1 MKIMIVDDAVF
12 IRKVLKG
19 ILIELGYNVVAEAS
33 TGKDAIEQ
41 ASKVKPDI
49 ITLDITLPDMSGIDV
64 LKEIKKIN
72 PAIQIIMVS
81 ALSGQEAVMQA
92 LREGAV
98 NYITKPFSKEK
109 IESVLK
115 SVCESIE
122 LKKDEESKSEKKE
135 KEVIGL
141 QIVNSEETSEG
152 PNLEGAI
159 TPDFEISNLDEKLP
173 VEELAEEN
181 TKNEP
186 FYENT
191 NVEENR
197 KIEKEEIHID
207 FKSDLQEENSKA
219 RLEDIRVF
227 EKDEGYVLSLYFN
240 EPVTYNFGKMKIG
253 NGFILNVED
262 CKVDPNVKETIKVSD
277 EGLREIKVEEISGNV
292 YIAIKTDIRKFNIQ
306 ENDRII
312 EILLQKETARLSYNP
327 LTKLLLIEGIS
338 SRNIEVEKA
347 ENNLKINILSKES
360 ALKEEV
366 MEINDGLVEIIEVLK
381 TFKGFVVLVK
391 SSKFLEFEKI
401 EGRSSFGI
409 RLKEANLI
417 RKWNVFTKEDMTIVE
432 IISST
437 GDAQVQMEHD
447 KENNKLYVYFIDLE
461 VPDELLNK
469 RYEYEEGFIEWIEFK
484 KDYANKAKSYMIIS
498 TPVSKVSVSKENSRI
513 LILCRSQRAFLL
525 YDNLQTR
532 LIFQNIKP
540 SEIELEL
547 VEDKKLRFSILNRF
561 VNLIKDSMVEE
572 NQFIEKVDIER
583 VRNGYEGLIYL
594 KKRCSFYSLLAKDKV
609 STDVYLTPL
618 KAQNKINFY
627 EYEEKDN
634 KAILHI
640 RGEGELNKE
649 IKKENGVIRIEI
661 HDAQLENISTLPVEL
676 ESCCVEKIVFKE
688 EENNKVLI
696 DIYSFKD
703 DFIVNNHEKG
713 FDLEF
718 VLDVIEI
725 QAFENFIQF
734 IGLNKNDFIL
744 KEVREN
750 NQFELEIKKK
760 GIFISTGLF
769 KVEDSLIKS
778 YQVYKSNGSYGIV
791 IKTNKKST
799 AIISSDEERTVKII
813 MKKLPELVVCEVV
826 VNSENEAYL
835 KLSFDCE
842 LFKEPEI
849 EQIGKGMLEVKLSKI
864 VYDQIELTSQYY
876 EKGIIKLIEFIPAEE
891 NLSIRTSFNRAQW
904 EIESN
909 LSQVLLKFEKATSK
923 VEIDE
928 AGVLVKY
935 IDAEDISYRV
945 FDENGVV
952 ILEVPSYAGDFVNT
966 VPVIKSE
973 KTVKFVSIEKMES
986 GWRIYLITVLGIKY
1000 NLVKK
1005 QDEMK
1010 IEFLEEKCGLS
1021 EIAG

>member
-19 ILIELGYNVVAEAS
+19 ILTELGYKVVAEAS

-41 ASKVKPDI
+41 SAKLKPDI

-64 LKEIKKIN
+64 LREIKKVN
-72 PAIQIIMVS
+72 PTVQIIMVS

-122 LKKDEESKSEKKE
+122 PKSEKKE

-141 QIVNSEETSEG
+141 QIVNSEEPSEG
-152 PNLEGAI
+152 PDLGGTI
-159 TPDFEISNLDEKLP
+159 TPDFEISNLEEKLP
-173 VEELAEEN
+173 AEELAEED

-186 FYENT
+186 FYENI

-197 KIEKEEIHID
+197 KIENEEIHID
-207 FKSDLQEENSKA
+207 FKSDLQEENRKA

-240 EPVTYNFGKMKIG
+240 EPVTYNFSKMKIG

-262 CKVDPNVKETIKVSD
+262 CKVEPNVKEAIKVSD

-292 YIAIKTDIRKFNIQ
+292 YIAIKTDIRKFNIR

-312 EILLQKETARLSYNP
+312 EILLQKETAHLSYNP

-338 SRNIEVEKA
+338 SRAIEVERV
-347 ENNLKINILSKES
+347 ENNLKINIQNKNV
-360 ALKEEV
+360 AIKEEI
-366 MEINDGLVEIIEVLK
+366 MEINDDLIETIEVLK
-381 TFKGFVVLVK
+381 TFKGYVVLVK
-391 SSKFLEFEKI
+391 SSKFLEYEKI

-409 RLKEANLI
+409 RLKEANVI
-417 RKWNVFTKEDMTIVE
+417 KRWNVFTKEDMSVVE
-432 IISST
+432 IISSS
-437 GDAQVQMEHD
+437 GNAQLLMEHD
-447 KENNKLYVYFIDLE
+447 KENDKVYVYFMDLE
-461 VPDELLNK
+461 VPDELLNQ
-469 RYEYEEGFIEWIEFK
+469 RYEYKDGFIEWIEFK
-484 KDYANKAKSYMIIS
+484 KDGAKTKNFMIIS
-498 TPVSKVSVSKENSRI
+498 TPVNKVSVSKEDGKI
-513 LILCRSQRAFLL
+513 VIVCKALRAFLL

-540 SEIELEL
+540 SEMELEL
-547 VEDKKLRFSILNRF
+547 IEDKKLRFSILNRF
-561 VNLIKDSMVEE
+561 VNLIKDSMVED
-572 NQFIEKVDIER
+572 NQFIEKVE
-583 VRNGYEGLIYL
+583 VEKVKNGYEGLIYL

-627 EYEEKDN
+627 EYEERDN

-640 RGEGELNKE
+640 RGEGKLEKE
-649 IKKENGVIRIEI
+649 IRKEDGVIRIEI
-661 HDAQLENISTLPVEL
+661 FDAQLENISTLPVEF
-676 ESCCVEKIVFKE
+676 ESCCIEKIIFKE
-688 EENNKVLI
+688 VENDKVVIEL
-696 DIYSFKD
+696 YSYKD
-703 DFIVNNHEKG
+703 DFIVNDHANG

-718 VLDVIEI
+718 VLDAIEI
-725 QAFENFIQF
+725 LVSGNFIQLN
-734 IGLNKNDFIL
+734 GLNKNDFSF

-750 NQFELEIKKK
+750 NQFELEIEKK
-760 GIFISTGLF
+760 GIFIPTGLF

-791 IKTNKKST
+791 IKTNKK
-799 AIISSDEERTVKII
+799 AIAIVSSDEERTVKII
-813 MKKLPELVVCEVV
+813 MKKLPELTTCEVV
-826 VNSENEAYL
+826 INSETEAYL
-835 KLSFDCE
+835 KLGIDDE
-842 LFKEPEI
+842 LFKEPEV
-849 EQIGKGMLEVKLSKI
+849 EQIGKGVLEVKLSKI

-876 EKGIIKLIEFIPAEE
+876 ENGIVKLIEFIPAEE
-891 NLSIRTSFNRAQW
+891 NLSIRVSFNRAQW

-909 LSQVLLKFEKATSK
+909 LSQLLLKFKKTTSK
-923 VEIDE
+923 IEVDDS
-928 AGVLVKY
+928 GVFIKY
-935 IDAEDISYRV
+935 IDADDISYRI
-945 FDENGVV
+945 FEENGII
-952 ILEVPSYAGDFVNT
+952 ILDVPSYAGDFSNT
-966 VPVIKSE
+966 IPAMKSE
-973 KTVKFVSIEKMES
+973 KTVKFISIEKIES
-986 GWRIYLITVLGIKY
+986 GWRIYLITMTGIKY
-1000 NLVKK
+1000 QLERK
-1005 QDEMK
+1005 QEEMK
-1010 IEFLEEKCGLS
+1010 IEFFEEKDMLGEVAS
-1021 EIAG
+1021 

>member
-19 ILIELGYNVVAEAS
+19 ILTELGYKVVAEAS
-33 TGKDAIEQ
+33 TGKEAIEQ
-41 ASKVKPDI
+41 SAKVKPDI

-64 LKEIKKIN
+64 LREIKKVN
-72 PAIQIIMVS
+72 PTVQIIMVS

-122 LKKDEESKSEKKE
+122 PKRDEENKSEKKE

-141 QIVNSEETSEG
+141 QIVNSEEPSEE
-152 PNLEGAI
+152 PDLEGTI
-159 TPDFEISNLDEKLP
+159 TPDFEISNLEEKLP
-173 VEELAEEN
+173 AEESVEKN
-181 TKNEP
+181 TKNES
-186 FYENT
+186 FYENI

-197 KIEKEEIHID
+197 KIENEEIHID
-207 FKSDLQEENSKA
+207 FKSDLQEENRKA

-262 CKVDPNVKETIKVSD
+262 CKVEPNVKETIKVSD

-312 EILLQKETARLSYNP
+312 EILLQKETAHLSYNP

-338 SRNIEVEKA
+338 SRAIEVERA
-347 ENNLKINILSKES
+347 ENNLKINIQNKDVVI
-360 ALKEEV
+360 KEEI
-366 MEINDGLVEIIEVLK
+366 MEINDGLVETIEVLK
-381 TFKGFVVLVK
+381 TFKGYVVLVK
-391 SSKFLEFEKI
+391 SSKFLEYEKI

-409 RLKEANLI
+409 RLKEANVI
-417 RKWNVFTKEDMTIVE
+417 KRWNVFTKEDMSVVE
-432 IISST
+432 IISSS
-437 GDAQVQMEHD
+437 GDAQLLMEHD
-447 KENNKLYVYFIDLE
+447 KENDKVYVYFMDLE
-461 VPDELLNK
+461 VPDELLNQ
-469 RYEYEEGFIEWIEFK
+469 RYEYEDGFIEWIEFK
-484 KDYANKAKSYMIIS
+484 KDYAKAKSYMIIS
-498 TPVSKVSVSKENSRI
+498 TPVNKVSVSKEDGRI
-513 LILCRSQRAFLL
+513 LILCRAQRAFLL

-540 SEIELEL
+540 SEVELEL

-561 VNLIKDSMVEE
+561 VNLIKDSMVED
-572 NQFIEKVDIER
+572 NQFIEKVE
-583 VRNGYEGLIYL
+583 VEKVKNGYEGLIYL
-594 KKRCSFYSLLAKDKV
+594 KKKCSFYSLLAKDKV

-627 EYEEKDN
+627 EYEERDN

-640 RGEGELNKE
+640 RGEGKLEKE
-649 IKKENGVIRIEI
+649 IRKEDGVIRIEI
-661 HDAQLENISTLPVEL
+661 FDAQLENISTLPVEF
-676 ESCCVEKIVFKE
+676 ESCCIEKIIFKE
-688 EENNKVLI
+688 MENDKVVI
-696 DIYSFKD
+696 EIYSYTD
-703 DFIVNNHEKG
+703 DFIVNDHANG

-718 VLDVIEI
+718 VLDAIEI
-725 QAFENFIQF
+725 LVSENFIRLN
-734 IGLNKNDFIL
+734 GLNKNDFSF

-760 GIFISTGLF
+760 GIFIPTGLF

-791 IKTNKKST
+791 IKTNKK
-799 AIISSDEERTVKII
+799 AIAIVSSDEERTVKII
-813 MKKLPELVVCEVV
+813 MKKLPELTTCEVV
-826 VNSENEAYL
+826 VNSETEAYL
-835 KLSFDCE
+835 KLGIDDE

-849 EQIGKGMLEVKLSKI
+849 EQIGKGVLEVKLSKI
-864 VYDQIELTSQYY
+864 VYDQIGLTSQYY
-876 EKGIIKLIEFIPAEE
+876 ENGIVKLIEFIPAEE
-891 NLSIRTSFNRAQW
+891 NLSIRVSFNRAQW

-909 LSQVLLKFEKATSK
+909 LSQLLLKFKKTTSK
-923 VEIDE
+923 IEVDDS
-928 AGVLVKY
+928 GVFIKY
-935 IDAEDISYRV
+935 IDADDISYRI
-945 FDENGVV
+945 FEENGII
-952 ILEVPSYAGDFVNT
+952 ILDVPSYAGDFSNT
-966 VPVIKSE
+966 IPAIKSE
-973 KTVKFVSIEKMES
+973 KTVKFISIEKIES
-986 GWRIYLITVLGIKY
+986 GWRIYLITMTGIKY
-1000 NLVKK
+1000 QLERK
-1005 QDEMK
+1005 QEEMK
-1010 IEFLEEKCGLS
+1010 IEFFEEKEMLG
-1021 EIAG
+1021 EVAG

>member
-1 MKIMIVDDAVF
+1 MIVDDAVF

-19 ILIELGYNVVAEAS
+19 ILTELGYNVVAEAS

-41 ASKVKPDI
+41 ASKIKPDV

-64 LKEIKKIN
+64 LKEIKKVN
-72 PAIQIIMVS
+72 PAVQIIMVS

-122 LKKDEESKSEKKE
+122 LKKDEENNSDEKE
-135 KEVIGL
+135 KEALEL
-141 QIVNSEETSEG
+141 QIVNSEEPSEEQYLKRTVISNIEID
-152 PNLEGAI
+152 NLEG
-159 TPDFEISNLDEKLP
+159 KLP
-173 VEELAEEN
+173 AEELVKEN
-181 TKNEP
+181 TKNEQ
-186 FYENT
+186 FYENI

-197 KIEKEEIHID
+197 KIENEEIHID
-207 FKSDLQEENSKA
+207 FELNLKEQNGKA

-227 EKDEGYVLSLYFN
+227 EKDEGYVLSLYFS

-262 CKVDPNVKETIKVSD
+262 CKVDPNIKETIKVYD

-306 ENDRII
+306 ENDRIV
-312 EILLQKETARLSYNP
+312 EILLQKETARLSYNH

-338 SRNIEVEKA
+338 SKAIEVERA
-347 ENNLKINILSKES
+347 ENNLKINIQSKEA

-366 MEINDGLVEIIEVLK
+366 MEINDGLVETIEVLK
-381 TFKGFVVLVK
+381 TFKGYVVLVK

-401 EGRSSFGI
+401 EGRASFGI

-417 RKWNVFTKEDMTIVE
+417 KRWHVFTKEDMTIVE
-432 IISST
+432 VISSS
-437 GDAQVQMEHD
+437 GDAQLLMEHD
-447 KENNKLYVYFIDLE
+447 KENDKIYVYFMDLE
-461 VPDELLNK
+461 IPDELLNH
-469 RYEYEEGFIEWIEFK
+469 RYEYDEGFIEWIEFK
-484 KDYANKAKSYMIIS
+484 KDYNKKAKNYMIIS
-498 TPVSKVSVSKENSRI
+498 TPVNKVSVSKEDGRI
-513 LILCRSQRAFLL
+513 LISCRAQRAFLL

-547 VEDKKLRFSILNRF
+547 IEDKKLRFSILNRF

-572 NQFIEKVDIER
+572 NQFIEKVE
-583 VRNGYEGLIYL
+583 VEKVKNGYEGLIYL

-640 RGEGELNKE
+640 RGEGKLDKE
-649 IKKENGVIRIEI
+649 ITKENGVITIQI
-661 HDAQLENISTLPVEL
+661 YDVQLENISTLPVEL

-688 EENNKVLI
+688 EENDKVLI
-696 DIYSFKD
+696 KIYSFKD
-703 DFIVNNHEKG
+703 DFIVNDHENG

-718 VLDVIEI
+718 ILDSIEI
-725 QAFENFIQF
+725 QAFENSIQI
-734 IGLNKNDFIL
+734 IGLNKNDFSL

-760 GIFISTGLF
+760 GIFIPTGLF

-799 AIISSDEERTVKII
+799 AIISSDEERNVKII
-813 MKKLPELVVCEVV
+813 MKKLPELTTCEVV
-826 VNSENEAYL
+826 VNSETEAYL
-835 KLSFDCE
+835 KLGIDGE
-842 LFKEPEI
+842 LFKEPEV
-849 EQIGKGMLEVKLSKI
+849 EQIGKGVLELKLSKI
-864 VYDQIELTSQYY
+864 VYDQLELTSQYY
-876 EKGIIKLIEFIPAEE
+876 EKGIVKLIEFIPAEE
-891 NLSIRTSFNRAQW
+891 NLSIRISFNRAQW

-909 LSQVLLKFEKATSK
+909 LSQLLLKFEKTTSK
-923 VEIDE
+923 IEVDDS
-928 AGVLVKY
+928 GVFIKY
-935 IDAEDISYRV
+935 IDADDISYRI
-945 FDENGVV
+945 FEENGII
-952 ILEVPSYAGDFVNT
+952 ILDIPSYAGDFINT

-973 KTVKFVSIEKMES
+973 KTVKFISIEKIES
-986 GWRIYLITVLGIKY
+986 GWRIYLITVIGIKY
-1000 NLVKK
+1000 HLEKK

-1010 IEFLEEKCGLS
+1010 IEFFEEKGILS
-1021 EIAG
+1021 EVAG